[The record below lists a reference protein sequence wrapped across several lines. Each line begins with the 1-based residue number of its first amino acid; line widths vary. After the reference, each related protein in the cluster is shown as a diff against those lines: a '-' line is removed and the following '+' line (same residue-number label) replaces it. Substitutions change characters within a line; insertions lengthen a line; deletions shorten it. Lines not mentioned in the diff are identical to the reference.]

1 MLEKF
6 IGDSL
11 ETIGVESFKYSSF
24 LKEINLKNVKE
35 IGEAAFSGTSL
46 KIVKNNHIQELNNF

>member
-11 ETIGVESFKYSSF
+11 EIINTEAFCNSSF
-24 LKEINLKNVKE
+24 LKEINLKNV
-35 IGEAAFSGTSL
+35 
-46 KIVKNNHIQELNNF
+46 